1 MIKKLLIGIL
11 MVMVMSGVAMAGIQ
25 PSDPSCNDFF
35 HVTPDGQPSP
45 CFGEYQLQDMG
56 EFVGGVWVWNTDFE
70 QAANPWMS
78 GLKDWF
84 NGDENW
90 TWQEQLKPY
99 ITEGGGFHTDI
110 YLMRRI
116 YADPNK
122 NPDSRVQV
130 IAFNEGTETKIPVI
144 YLSECRKWDENNEVY
159 SVECP
164 DTYDPTIDY
173 TYFMNFWESPEYQ
186 ERTAESTPIESV
198 DVKSVEWDGV
208 LAEQVPYAIT
218 PHYNFMKYDTDKSLK
233 LWKSNGIYDD
243 EAVTYWH
250 FDNKVPTA
258 IGPVTLTVTLAD
270 DSTFTREINVTSV
283 DDMPTISA
291 FVDSLSFVKVRP
303 NGKLVTKTKTFNEG
317 VSVQNINLREID
329 DPDGTGK
336 SLVIQWPVPDG
347 ALFGSKYRPGEE
359 MQLRLYVGK
368 TDLALNEEVFLFIDC
383 PPQVGTV
390 VIDAENYNWL
400 KDTMTD
406 RGMSLNDIEMTI
418 FYRAIST
425 VDNTFDRAVYH
436 NRGYSD
442 KILFTP
448 VQ

>member
-1 MIKKLLIGIL
+1 MKRLIVA
-11 MVMVMSGVAMAGIQ
+11 MVVAMMVVCGSAMAGVV
-25 PSDPSCNDFF
+25 PSGECDNGCPPEA
-35 HVTPDGQPSP
+35 TGQ
-45 CFGEYQLQDMG
+45 YTIQDMG
-56 EFVGGVWVWNTDFE
+56 EFIGGVWVWNEDFV
-70 QAANPWMS
+70 QAADGQLSWSNS
-78 GLKDWF
+78 DWQ
-84 NGDENW
+84 NAW
-90 TWQEQLKPY
+90 KPFV
-99 ITEGGGFHTDI
+99 EEGGFHTDI

-116 YADPNK
+116 YADPNM

-130 IAFNEGTETKIPVI
+130 KAFNLGAKTKIPVI
-144 YLSECRKWDENNEVY
+144 WGAGCMKEVCTGDPMFPTCVAESTECPEVY
-159 SVECP
+159 DSTIQYNFMMACDECGTGA
-164 DTYDPTIDY
+164 DMIQ
-173 TYFMNFWESPEYQ
+173 YQ
-186 ERTAESTPIESV
+186 TAESTPTESI

-208 LAEQVPYAIT
+208 LAEQVPYAVT
-218 PHYNFMKYDTDKSLK
+218 PHYNYMKYDTDKSLK
-233 LWKSNGIYDD
+233 LWRSYGTYDD

-291 FVDSLSFVKVRP
+291 FADSLSFVKVRP
-303 NGKLVTKTKTFNEG
+303 NGKLVAKTKTFREG
-317 VSVQNINLREID
+317 VSVQNINIREIL

-336 SLVIQWPVPDG
+336 SLVIQWPVPGG
-347 ALFGSKYRPGEE
+347 ALFGSKYRSGEE

-368 TDLALNEEVFLFIDC
+368 TDLNLNEEVFLFIDC

-400 KDTMTD
+400 KDNMTD
-406 RGMSLNDIEMTI
+406 RGMSLDDILITI

-425 VDNTFDRAVYH
+425 VENDFNRAVYH

-442 KILFTP
+442 KVLFTP